1 MVVVVLNLNQNM
13 KHFWKQKKKTKVPTE
28 AAPGEWARGKEG
40 LGTEPF
46 PWGHHTPSQTGL
58 PLQDCSQYPQYWLLD
73 VDLWKV
79 NNCANSNL
87 E

>member
-40 LGTEPF
+40 TVPLGAPHPF
-46 PWGHHTPSQTGL
+46 PKGL
-58 PLQDCSQYPQYWLLD
+58 PLQDCSQYPQHWLLD